1 MKNPQSTSETTQNR
15 PVPLL
20 DISRQNQP
28 LEDEIMAAIESI
40 CKSGQFVLGPEV
52 TRLEERIAQYCDTK
66 FAIGCASGTD
76 ALLLSMMAIDI
87 GPGDEVILP
96 SFTFFATASCVTR
109 LGATPV
115 FVDIDPDTFNLD
127 PKEVASSVTSKTRA
141 IIPVH
146 LFGQPAEMDEIME
159 IAKKHDLDV
168 VEDAAQAIGAEYHGR
183 KVGSIGEVGCI
194 SFYPTKN
201 LGCFGDGGMI
211 TTSDPH
217 LAKRMRE
224 LRAHGMEK
232 RYHHHEI
239 GINSRLDSIQ
249 AAVLNIK
256 LDHLDS
262 WGDARAA
269 NATKYDQFFKKRN
282 LNSRVTLPKID
293 NSVKHVW
300 NQFAITVPDGQRDA
314 LRAHLTANRIG
325 SEIYY
330 PIPLHRQ
337 ESLAYLNYK
346 SGTLPNTEQ
355 AADEILNLPIFA
367 ELQDDEIESVVDG
380 ISNFYSSTQSV
391 AA

>member
-269 NATKYDQFFKKRN
+269 NAKKYDQFFKKRN

-346 SGTLPNTEQ
+346 PGTLPNTEQ

>member
-1 MKNPQSTSETTQNR
+1 MTTNPVSSTDNQKRS
-15 PVPLL
+15 VPLL
-20 DISRQNQP
+20 DISRQNKP
-28 LEDEIMAAIESI
+28 LEDKIMPAIESV
-40 CKSGQFVLGPEV
+40 CRSGQFVLGPEV
-52 TRLEERIAQYCDTK
+52 TRLEQRIAEYCDTK
-66 FAIGCASGTD
+66 FGIGCASGTD

-96 SFTFFATASCVTR
+96 SFTFFATASCITR

-127 PKEVASSVTSKTRA
+127 PKAVAAAVTSKTRA

-146 LFGQPAEMDEIME
+146 LFGQPAEMDEIMA

-168 VEDAAQAIGAEYHGR
+168 VEDAAQAIGAEYDGR
-183 KVGSIGEVGCI
+183 KVGSIGEIGCI

-256 LDHLDS
+256 LNHLDA
-262 WGDARAA
+262 WGQARDA
-269 NATKYDQFFKKRN
+269 NARTYADLFKKHN
-282 LNSRVTLPKID
+282 LLDRVQLPETTLEHR
-293 NSVKHVW
+293 HVW
-300 NQFAITVPDGQRDA
+300 NQFAITIPHGRRDA
-314 LRAHLTANRIG
+314 LRSHLTEIG
-325 SEIYY
+325 IGTEIYY
-330 PIPLHRQ
+330 PIPLHLQ

-346 SGTLPNTEQ
+346 EGSLPQTEK
-355 AADEILNLPIFA
+355 AAAEILNLPIFA
-367 ELQDDEIESVVDG
+367 ELSDDEMATVVCG
-380 ISNFYSSTQSV
+380 ISDFFATAQST

>member
-1 MKNPQSTSETTQNR
+1 
-15 PVPLL
+15 
-20 DISRQNQP
+20 
-28 LEDEIMAAIESI
+28 MAAIESI

-269 NATKYDQFFKKRN
+269 NAKKYDQFFKKRN

-293 NSVKHVW
+293 SSVKHVW

-346 SGTLPNTEQ
+346 PGTLPNTEQ